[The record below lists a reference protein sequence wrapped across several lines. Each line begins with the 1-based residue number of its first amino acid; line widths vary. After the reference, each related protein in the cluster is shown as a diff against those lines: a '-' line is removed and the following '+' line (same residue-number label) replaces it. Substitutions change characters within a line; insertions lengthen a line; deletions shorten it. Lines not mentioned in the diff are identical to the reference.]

1 MLMRSHMIACISWR
15 LYFIT
20 GVCPVWKLC
29 DLAQPRPKRMLR
41 LPIFAAASTAPGSSV
56 TYRPGIPI
64 LPATRTTP
72 INELSTVAGASCLA
86 PAWPWPR
93 ASKPTASTAQSTS
106 GSPSRLAICSCSGVS
121 WDRSAISKPWAL
133 AWARRT
139 GLTSPT
145 ITTAAPSRRA
155 EAAAARP
162 TGPAPAMYTELPGPT
177 PAVTAPW

>member
-1 MLMRSHMIACISWR
+1 MLIRSHMIACISWR
-15 LYFIT
+15 LYFMV
-20 GVCPVWKLC
+20 GVWPVWKLW
-29 DLAQPRPKRMLR
+29 DLAQPRPKRMFR
-41 LPIFAAASTAPGSSV
+41 LPCLAALLTAPGSSV

-72 INELSTVAGASCLA
+72 ISALSTSAGASCCA
-86 PAWPWPR
+86 PSWPWPR

-121 WDRSAISKPWAL
+121 WVRSAISKPWAL
-133 AWARRT
+133 ACARRS

-155 EAAAARP
+155 EAAAASP
-162 TGPAPAMYTELPGPT
+162 TGPAPAIYTVLPGPT